1 MKGRNPSSLQK
12 RVENSEEDETT
23 STSFERRKERSKREK
38 RLPNVKYSE
47 RTGKPIEY
55 SGGQVSK
62 QSLKRIKEATE
73 TTAREKNEETARK
86 AEERKKFQNAQKKS
100 GAANRDRSN
109 ALASRTV

>member
-1 MKGRNPSSLQK
+1 MKGRNPSSL
-12 RVENSEEDETT
+12 RVENSKTTKPRRRVLSEEK
-23 STSFERRKERSKREK
+23 SAAKEK

-55 SGGQVSK
+55 SGGKFPNSPGK
-62 QSLKRIKEATE
+62 IKEATE
-73 TTAREKNEETARK
+73 TTAREKTKKLREKQRRE
-86 AEERKKFQNAQKKS
+86 KFQTRKKS